1 MHTRE
6 CLGDLVDR
14 SITAEVLIDQLDAS
28 PAAANLDP
36 AIRSA
41 AYPAMTD
48 QGVANRIHLV

>member
-1 MHTRE
+1 LHTRE

-14 SITAEVLIDQLDAS
+14 SITAKVLIDQLDAS
-28 PAAANLDP
+28 PAAANLDA